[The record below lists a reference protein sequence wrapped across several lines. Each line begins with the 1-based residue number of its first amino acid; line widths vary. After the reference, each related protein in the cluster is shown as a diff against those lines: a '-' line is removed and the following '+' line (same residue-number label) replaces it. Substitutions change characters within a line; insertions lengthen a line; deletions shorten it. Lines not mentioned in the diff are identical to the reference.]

1 MIFQRANSAST
12 SEDDVIFWSIMD
24 LIFFII
30 ISFIVFVPGVRPL
43 LRPRTISTR
52 YIYESDGN
60 ANII

>member
-24 LIFFII
+24 LIFI

-52 YIYESDGN
+52 YIYENDGN